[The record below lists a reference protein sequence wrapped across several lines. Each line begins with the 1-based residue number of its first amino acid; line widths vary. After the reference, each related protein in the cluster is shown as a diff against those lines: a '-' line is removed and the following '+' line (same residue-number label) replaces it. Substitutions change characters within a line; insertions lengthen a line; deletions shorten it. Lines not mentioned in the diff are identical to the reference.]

1 MKKWVALAALA
12 MSLAGCGGN
21 PGEIQ
26 IPVQHWKTM
35 DVRIETHPNP
45 PIAGMSEIVVI
56 VTGPRGRPVSDLKVQ
71 MRASDAMP
79 WVQGI
84 QDGLIGVY
92 RRAVDLGAGA
102 EATLQVQLVE
112 PSADQTTLLFP
123 LKLAVGE

>member
-1 MKKWVALAALA
+1 MKKWMALVLAAL
-12 MSLAGCGGN
+12 LAGCGGSSN
-21 PGEIQ
+21 EIQ

-35 DVRIETHPNP
+35 DVRIDTHPNP

-56 VTGPRGRPVSDLKVQ
+56 VTGPHGRPVSDLKVQ
-71 MRASDAMP
+71 MRADNSMP

-92 RRAVDLGAGA
+92 RRAVDLGNST

-112 PSADQTTLLFP
+112 QSADQTTLLFP
-123 LKLAVGE
+123 LKLATGG